1 MRRLL
6 GKISPRIVRRFKKQ
20 EDGATAVEFGL
31 VAGPFFL
38 LIFAII
44 ETSLYFFAG
53 QFLESGVDRTLR
65 LFRTGQFD
73 ASTTNAQFRQ
83 ALCDEVGY
91 FLDCADI
98 RTYVQVAAEFDEL
111 TDPPDPDPSGELPGD
126 QFDPGIGPKI
136 VMQIS
141 ASYKWPV
148 YTNFAAPLKHSSNGN
163 FALLRV
169 VAVTRTEPYN

>member
-1 MRRLL
+1 MNRLIE
-6 GKISPRIVRRFKKQ
+6 KISPKIVRRFRSE
-20 EDGATAVEFGL
+20 EDGATAVEFAL

-53 QFLESGVDRTLR
+53 QFLETGVDRTLR
-65 LFRTGQFD
+65 LFRTGQMNS
-73 ASTTNAQFRQ
+73 ATTSAQFRQ

-98 RTYVQVAAEFDEL
+98 RTYVQVADTFDAL
-111 TDPPDPDPSGELPGD
+111 TDPPDPDPSGDLPSD
-126 QFDPGIGPKI
+126 EFDSGVGPLV
-136 VMQIS
+136 VMQIA

-148 YTNFAAPLKHSSNGN
+148 YTNFAAPLKHSSSGDY
-163 FALLRV
+163 ALLRV